1 MKLLARTIWS
11 VACTMVLHTRSAYT
25 SGLLSG
31 GRTRV
36 AAYVGGVFAKL
47 WCPRAFMSWL
57 WLFACTT
64 SGVRKR
70 TRALCG
76 ACKRT
81 HTRTYTRTRATLR
94 TRETGTRS
102 GLKPRQITTRV
113 QLDTRN
119 CFSIAAGDSREPR
132 ECPTTSR
139 FRPVIRRR
147 ERSAAQFSSFAIA
160 SSRDPSSPFLVRGNI
175 RQQPLGNKWP
185 APFRFVGDLADTLER
200 SFAAASVHFYR
211 RLSVHG
217 LNERA

>member
-1 MKLLARTIWS
+1 MHNGFTRVHA
-11 VACTMVLHTRSAYT
+11 HTFADTRHT

-36 AAYVGGVFAKL
+36 AAYVGSVFARL

-81 HTRTYTRTRATLR
+81 RTRTRTALR

-102 GLKPRQITTRV
+102 GLEPRRITTRV

-132 ECPTTSR
+132 ERPTTSR

-147 ERSAAQFSSFAIA
+147 ERSAAQFSCFAIA
-160 SSRDPSSPFLVRGNI
+160 SSRDLCLLFWCAGISVSNR
-175 RQQPLGNKWP
+175 LGNKWP

-200 SFAAASVHFYR
+200 SFAAASVLFIADYRYAVLTSALRCFYP
-211 RLSVHG
+211 
-217 LNERA
+217 